1 MIDAASHQT
10 PIQVVRFFVVG
21 GINTLLTGAIFLVLS
36 SFSALAFAYT
46 VAFVIGIAFAVVVT
60 PRVVFRARTS
70 NAQRLRYVG
79 WYLTV
84 YVLGLGVVYVLHERL
99 ALGNTTVAGVTFVAT
114 AGLSFLGARLLFTPR
129 PQAVGDRR

>member
-1 MIDAASHQT
+1 MIGAVGGQT
-10 PIQVVRFFVVG
+10 PIQVFRFLVVG
-21 GINTLLTGAIFLVLS
+21 GINTVLTGAVFLVLS
-36 SFSALAFAYT
+36 SFSAPAFAYT
-46 VAFVIGIAFAVVVT
+46 VAFVIGIVFAVVVT
-60 PRVVFRARTS
+60 PRLVFRARAS

-84 YVLGLGVVYVLHERL
+84 YVLGLGVVYVLHDQL